1 MSAKTHNRLTL
12 TLPSDT
18 EIVMTRVFD
27 APRRLV
33 FEAHSKCEHVQ
44 HWWGRRVDSM
54 TSCKMDFRPGGAWRY
69 VLRDDTGQEYAFSGE
84 FHEIVAP
91 ERFVWTFTYEG
102 APGEPCVE
110 EYRFVERDGRTT
122 LTSRGVFASK
132 ADRDA
137 MIQTG
142 METGAAE
149 MWDRLAEY
157 LPTLRAAAQG
167 S

>member
-1 MSAKTHNRLTL
+1 MTPPTQHRLVL

-18 EIVMTRVFD
+18 EIAMTRVFD

-44 HWWGRRVDSM
+44 HWWGWRVSAM

-69 VLRDDTGQEYAFSGE
+69 VSRMDTGQEYVFSGE
-84 FHEIVAP
+84 FREIVAP
-91 ERFVWTFTYEG
+91 ERFVWTFLYEG

-110 EYRFVERDGRTT
+110 AFTFAEKDGRTT
-122 LTSRGVFASK
+122 LTSRTTFATK

-137 MIQTG
+137 LLETG

-149 MWDRLAEY
+149 TWDRLAEY
-157 LPTLRAAAQG
+157 LPTLQAAGRG